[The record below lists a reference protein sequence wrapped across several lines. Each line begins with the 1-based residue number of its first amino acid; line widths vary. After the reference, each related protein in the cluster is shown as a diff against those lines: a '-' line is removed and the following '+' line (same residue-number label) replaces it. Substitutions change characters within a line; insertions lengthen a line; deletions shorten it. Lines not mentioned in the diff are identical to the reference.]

1 MDTRRSALINAVKWS
16 RRRAVS
22 RCMVGAEKELREAG
36 TERASEGEVVLNLP
50 PTSFLKASTC
60 RRRHFHAADYY
71 SDIPHHE
78 VAGVRDHAQSAAA
91 RRCRGMYV
99 TDLPGCQLK

>member
-16 RRRAVS
+16 RRQS
-22 RCMVGAEKELREAG
+22 PGVGAEKELREAVG
-36 TERASEGEVVLNLP
+36 GNRASERGRSGAQ